1 MHTTLYDIDEE
12 YSTMSETK
20 RDVVDGTTEASE
32 AGYIEVERDKA
43 SLYGERTTNSIPIP
57 DENTWSEDT
66 NVVSAN
72 DGEPGDVQERKSR
85 G

>member
-1 MHTTLYDIDEE
+1 
-12 YSTMSETK
+12 MSETN
-20 RDVVDGTTEASE
+20 RDVGGGASE
-32 AGYIEVERDKA
+32 AEYSDIEKDKA
-43 SLYGERTTNSIPIP
+43 PMYGERTTNSIPIP
-57 DENTWSEDT
+57 DENTWSEET